1 MRKVLFIMMKKIF
14 NIIISLSLLLCIC
27 GCKTRQEDNYT
38 IVETIVDGAG
48 RNVGVRQDAKE
59 LTAASV
65 YFVAVPF
72 FEALDITNR
81 ILAVNARTSFWLK
94 ADENLNNAGTVG
106 KGTVDLEKLAT
117 YSPDVLVHRSNDSQT
132 VEAVEKLGV
141 DVVCITVEN
150 ADDVIDTL
158 NLLGKYF
165 GVEENA
171 KEAIEWFNNKLQ
183 MIDDIVINIPKEKR
197 KTALL
202 MGGEVGR
209 VAGKDM
215 LQSWMIEK
223 AGGIAVVEE
232 ALNHNWVDIG
242 VEKVFTYNP
251 EYIFVTS
258 SAAKNYD
265 ISDLLKDKAFSS
277 LEAIKEN
284 NIYEIPTKQDSWDMP
299 GLSCVLGIMYML
311 HSFYPEL
318 FTIEDLEDEV
328 DDYYRFM
335 FGRCF
340 DQELGLDWN
349 KLRYE

>member
-1 MRKVLFIMMKKIF
+1 MMRKVF
-14 NIIISLSLLLCIC
+14 NIIISLSLVICVC
-27 GCKTRQEDNYT
+27 GCDNNQKKNYE
-38 IVETIVDGAG
+38 IVENILDGAG
-48 RNVGVRQDAKE
+48 RNVAVRDDADK

-72 FEALDITNR
+72 FEALDITDR

-94 ADENLNNAGTVG
+94 ADDNLNNAGTIG
-106 KGTVDLEKLAT
+106 KGTVDLEKLAA
-117 YSPDVLVHRSNDSQT
+117 YSPDVLVHRSNDPQT

-150 ADDVIDTL
+150 ANDVVDTL
-158 NLLGKYF
+158 TLLGKYF

-171 KEAIEWFNNKLQ
+171 EKAINWFNGKLQ
-183 MIDDIVINIPKEKR
+183 MIDSVVSTIPEEER

-209 VAGKDM
+209 VAGSDM

-223 AGGIAVVEE
+223 AGGKAVIKEGV
-232 ALNHNWVDIG
+232 NHNWVDIG
-242 VEKVFTYNP
+242 VEKVFSYNP
-251 EYIFVTS
+251 EYIFIS
-258 SAAKNYD
+258 SSTAKNYE
-265 ISDLLKDKAFSS
+265 ISDLLTDSAFSS
-277 LEAIKEN
+277 LTAVKEN
-284 NIYEIPTKQDSWDMP
+284 NIYEIPAKQDSWDMP

-318 FTIEDLEDEV
+318 FSIEELEDEV

-335 FGRCF
+335 FDRCF
-340 DQELGLDWN
+340 DQELGLNWDEL
-349 KLRYE
+349 K